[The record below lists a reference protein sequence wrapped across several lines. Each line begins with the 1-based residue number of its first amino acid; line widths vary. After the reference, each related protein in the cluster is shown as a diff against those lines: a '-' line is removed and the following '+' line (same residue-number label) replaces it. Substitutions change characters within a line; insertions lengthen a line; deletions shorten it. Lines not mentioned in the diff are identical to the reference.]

1 MGDLND
7 QCDLLESYWK
17 NLCQQ
22 WEETRLHWKDS
33 VGDYFERE
41 FWQDLEKDIPKL
53 LLKLQELDEVMAQA
67 LRNIEQD

>member
-17 NLCQQ
+17 NLHQQ

-33 VGDYFERE
+33 VGDYFEHE

-53 LLKLQELDEVMAQA
+53 IIKLQELDEAIAQA
-67 LRNIEQD
+67 LRNVEQD